1 MINLR
6 ATAQDQIVMEI
17 PARAEYVSL
26 VRLVVGSLAVF
37 RRDLDDERVA
47 DLRLAVSEA
56 CTNAIE
62 SYGPHG
68 PEAQN
73 RVTVTWRDE
82 TDHLAV
88 VIEDTGSGFDPD
100 RLPRHPPVTDPAR
113 LNYERGLGIPLIRE
127 LVDVVSIESSSLGTT
142 VTLSLICRPSGRG
155 VGH

>member
-1 MINLR
+1 MINLQ

-26 VRLVVGSLAVF
+26 VRLVVGSLAAS

-62 SYGPHG
+62 SYGPEG
-68 PEAQN
+68 PGSQD
-73 RVTVTWRDE
+73 RVTITWRDE

-88 VIEDTGSGFDPD
+88 VIEDRGSGFDPEG
-100 RLPRHPPVTDPAR
+100 LSRHPPVTDPAR

-127 LVDVVSIESSSLGTT
+127 LVDVVSIEPSPLGTT

-155 VGH
+155 ARP